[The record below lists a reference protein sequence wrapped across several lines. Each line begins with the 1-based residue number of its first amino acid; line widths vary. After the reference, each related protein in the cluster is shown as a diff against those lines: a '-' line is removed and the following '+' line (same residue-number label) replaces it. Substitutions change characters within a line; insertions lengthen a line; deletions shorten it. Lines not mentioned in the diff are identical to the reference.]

1 MLVHSLVF
9 CGLAICSLLSSVIYP
24 LFTFNAHFQRWK
36 SITKVKVT
44 LVWMRVVVI
53 WTLVGNFK
61 LGTDASQC
69 NIYLAFNNPSCRIGK
84 MDCQIRHFVKYLSKL
99 MPKSNKAK
107 IWYDLIDN
115 RNIMLKIW
123 RQYHEWLQSYID
135 LKFSKNPLFYVLSS
149 QITRVID
156 VTLWIWTTV

>member
-1 MLVHSLVF
+1 MSFYLRLLLFWAINAKFIVCWKMAGNSL
-9 CGLAICSLLSSVIYP
+9 LAIFAVLKIWRSSV
-24 LFTFNAHFQRWK
+24 T
-36 SITKVKVT
+36 
-44 LVWMRVVVI
+44 
-53 WTLVGNFK
+53 
-61 LGTDASQC
+61 QC

-123 RQYHEWLQSYID
+123 RQYHEWLQNYID

-149 QITRVID
+149 QITLCIITYTNNLHWYHLIYV
-156 VTLWIWTTV
+156 LWFYFSNATIV